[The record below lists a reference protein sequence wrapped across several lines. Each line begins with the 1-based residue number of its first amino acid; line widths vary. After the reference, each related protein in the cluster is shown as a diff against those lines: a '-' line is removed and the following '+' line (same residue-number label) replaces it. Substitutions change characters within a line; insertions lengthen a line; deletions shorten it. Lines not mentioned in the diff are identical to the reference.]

1 MKMVYEKPNME
12 ILEVTVEEGFSA
24 SLCWTDEPSSDE
36 FEIEQDSSNQTTHKK
51 TGNFMPSI
59 HKVPGLLLSH

>member
-36 FEIEQDSSNQTTHKK
+36 FEIE
-51 TGNFMPSI
+51 
-59 HKVPGLLLSH
+59 